1 MQKFFKALAK
11 VFFFTILCCSSV
23 YAENIT
29 GSGNEVAE
37 DTDEQ
42 QNINGDDTEVTVKS
56 SFTLERANS
65 SIKTN
70 TKLRATI
77 VVESGATVSATSSN
91 AIQAIDAGKGLSI
104 TNSGTVKAGSS
115 KAINLTD
122 VEEGTLTNNSGG
134 IIQAN
139 TNTISML
146 ESSDPDDTTD
156 DITINN
162 YGTIFATDN
171 SDVGTNTIKSDTD
184 STNITVNN
192 FKGGHIYQTSPSAV
206 VVMGGSAT
214 LNNSGKIE
222 NKDGPAQNAI
232 TLSGSA
238 GATLNLKDSGIVIGK
253 INITGSGHNI
263 KVNHGMGQSYY
274 YDTTGTGTYDLEDL
288 DGNIIVK
295 GSVGSVGQG
304 GNEILDE
311 LLGQK
316 SINLRKSIIKFKKSE
331 QYLNQDDTWSEI
343 FSSLERRQGEK
354 KSLRLEHNHLRA
366 GANIIQPGENSNQIF
381 SIETGRQE
389 FSKDHN
395 IDRISFSGGFLSD
408 EKQTKFNSNFE
419 NFFVLGVTLNKST
432 RRILTNTTTSG
443 FLDIEDEYF
452 NYDAL
457 LGAKFLND
465 VTPDFSYSLGYSL
478 TPNHEENKY
487 YKWEKKDLI
496 NASVALSDE
505 YLFLSDDKSKL
516 YFSWLADFRQVV
528 VENVQEFQVND
539 VLAEYNPD
547 EDLSREITITA
558 GIDYEFQP
566 LENSLFSINLDG
578 LYSSQ
583 ETYGAQ
589 AKLYYKSIF

>member
-1 MQKFFKALAK
+1 MCKNLKHLIKILFFVIIYQNLAYSIDIDDGGTTTAKQTFTSADTTLTISNSSTLSNALNNM
-11 VFFFTILCCSSV
+11 I
-23 YAENIT
+23 
-29 GSGNEVAE
+29 
-37 DTDEQ
+37 
-42 QNINGDDTEVTVKS
+42 NINGQDNGTVIIEAGSTAETTGTKS
-56 SFTLERANS
+56 
-65 SIKTN
+65 N
-70 TKLRATI
+70 TINGASA
-77 VVESGATVSATSSN
+77 SGLT
-91 AIQAIDAGKGLSI
+91 I
-104 TNSGTVKAGSS
+104 TNSGTIISAAS

-122 VEEGTLTNNSGG
+122 AEDGSLTNNSGG

-139 TNTISML
+139 TNTISL
-146 ESSDPDDTTD
+146 LNNSGTTNNM
-156 DITINN
+156 TINN
-162 YGTIFATDN
+162 YGTIFATDDDN
-171 SDVGTNTIKSDTD
+171 DGTNTIKSDD
-184 STNITVNN
+184 NSTNVTINN
-192 FKGGHIYQTSPSAV
+192 FKGGHIYHSSASAV
-206 VVMGGSAT
+206 VVAGGSAT
-214 LNNSGKIE
+214 LTNSGKIE

-232 TLSGSA
+232 TMSTNGA
-238 GATLNLKDSGIVIGK
+238 TGATLILKDSGIVIGK
-253 INITGSGHNI
+253 INITDSGHTI

-274 YDTTGTGTYDLEDL
+274 YDTTGGGGYDLEDL

-316 SINLRKSIIKFKKSE
+316 SINLRKSITKFKRSE
-331 QYLNQDDTWSEI
+331 QYLNQNDSWSEV
-343 FSSLERRQGEK
+343 FSSFEKRQGEK
-354 KSLRLEHNHLRA
+354 KSLRLEHNNLRA
-366 GANIIQPGENSNQIF
+366 GANIIQPGQDANQIF

-408 EKQTKFNSNFE
+408 EKQTKFNSNVE
-419 NFFVLGVTLNKST
+419 TFFLLGVTLNKST

-452 NYDAL
+452 NYDAI

-465 VTPDFSYSLGYSL
+465 VIPDFSYSLGYSL
-478 TPNHEENKY
+478 TPNHEESKY
-487 YKWEKKDLI
+487 YKWEKKDLL

-505 YLFLSDDKSKL
+505 YLFLSGDKSKL
-516 YFSWLADFRQVV
+516 YFSWLADCRQVV
-528 VENVQEFQVND
+528 AENVQEFQVNN

-547 EDLSREITITA
+547 EDLSREITLTA

-589 AKLYYKSIF
+589 AKLHYISKF